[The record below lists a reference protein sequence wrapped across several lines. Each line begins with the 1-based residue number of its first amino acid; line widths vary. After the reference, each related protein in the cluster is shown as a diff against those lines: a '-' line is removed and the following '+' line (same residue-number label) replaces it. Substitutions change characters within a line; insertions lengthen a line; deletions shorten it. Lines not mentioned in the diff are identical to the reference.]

1 MKSPKNGSTHFKPL
15 FYPGFSDGEV
25 ERTLVGC
32 SKGTEIVSD
41 GKLNEFGFM
50 GEHLMVDD
58 GRINERILRKEATR
72 DYLAKVESASKKIA
86 TRLRSPEIKRLFLRY
101 FDSMQLNTHFISRIA
116 RTKLPHEA
124 IEKVEEQLARQLKE
138 VTDEIN
144 TNIDSAELLL
154 KSAGVAHTQ
163 LATYDVMPLDFDV
176 KVISRF
182 GRQYRELLEKADQLM
197 PLLESLCIEDVITER
212 EMDMRKAVIRKM
224 IKRVVFGAR
233 TYANGLRGR
242 MNILAQ
248 QQGLVRTKSDSP
260 TAGQV
265 DASGEEETRSSS
277 TEMPLAEQLQ

>member
-1 MKSPKNGSTHFKPL
+1 
-15 FYPGFSDGEV
+15 
-25 ERTLVGC
+25 
-32 SKGTEIVSD
+32 
-41 GKLNEFGFM
+41 
-50 GEHLMVDD
+50 MVDD

-116 RTKLPHEA
+116 PTKLPHEV
-124 IEKVEEQLARQLKE
+124 IEKIEQQITGLLKE
-138 VTDEIN
+138 ITDEIN
-144 TNIDSAELLL
+144 TYIDSAELLL

-163 LATYDVMPLDFDV
+163 LATYDVMPMDFDV

-212 EMDMRKAVIRKM
+212 EMDMRKAVIKKM

-233 TYANGLRGR
+233 TCANGLRRR
-242 MNILAQ
+242 MNALPAELDEHRAGQ
-248 QQGLVRTKSDSP
+248 QDARADTNQDARTPGSSSQASVNQGRRTKNNP
-260 TAGQV
+260 PV
-265 DASGEEETRSSS
+265 DAEPSMETMQRVG
-277 TEMPLAEQLQ
+277 

>member
-1 MKSPKNGSTHFKPL
+1 
-15 FYPGFSDGEV
+15 
-25 ERTLVGC
+25 
-32 SKGTEIVSD
+32 VSD
-41 GKLNEFGFM
+41 GKLTEFGLM
-50 GEHLMVDD
+50 GEHHMVED
-58 GRINERILRKEATR
+58 GRINERIVRKEATR

-116 RTKLPHEA
+116 PTKLPHDA
-124 IEKVEEQLARQLKE
+124 IEKIEEQVTGLLKE
-138 VTDEIN
+138 ITDEIN
-144 TNIDSAELLL
+144 TYIDSAELLL
-154 KSAGVAHTQ
+154 TSAGVAHTQ
-163 LATYDVMPLDFDV
+163 LATYDVVPMDFDV

-212 EMDMRKAVIRKM
+212 EMDMRKAVIKKM
-224 IKRVVFGAR
+224 IKRVAWGAR

-242 MNILAQ
+242 MNLIAQ

>member
-1 MKSPKNGSTHFKPL
+1 
-15 FYPGFSDGEV
+15 
-25 ERTLVGC
+25 
-32 SKGTEIVSD
+32 
-41 GKLNEFGFM
+41 M
-50 GEHLMVDD
+50 GEHHMVDD
-58 GRINERILRKEATR
+58 GQINARILRKEATR

-116 RTKLPHEA
+116 RTKLPHDA
-124 IEKVEEQLARQLKE
+124 IEKIEDQITDLLKE
-138 VTDEIN
+138 ITDEIN
-144 TNIDSAELLL
+144 TYIDSAELLL
-154 KSAGVAHTQ
+154 TKAGVAHTQ
-163 LATYDVMPLDFDV
+163 LATYDVIPMDFDV

-182 GRQYRELLEKADQLM
+182 GRQYRELMEKADQLM
-197 PLLESLCIEDVITER
+197 PLLESLCIEEVITER

-224 IKRVVFGAR
+224 IKRIAWGAR

-242 MNILAQ
+242 MNTLAQ

-260 TAGQV
+260 TTSQV